1 MDALIVVVSAA
12 VALILGGIGIAVIV
26 APTSI
31 RALFEVPP
39 APHNAFA
46 PLTPDNTPI
55 EFGAPGAPGHLLRW
69 MWAMRE
75 IVGNPPAHGW
85 RNYVRLFYGPL
96 FTIGPRT
103 TDALLVGLADRGLV
117 LRAAREPEGFT
128 YLLPDGPLP
137 TFVDEEG
144 VPYGTP
150 RMTRAREFGRGQSF
164 PTPPLVIR
172 PLLANTASSRN

>member
-12 VALILGGIGIAVIV
+12 VALILGGIGIVVIV

-39 APHNAFA
+39 APHNALA
-46 PLTPDNTPI
+46 ALTPDNTPI

-85 RNYVRLFYGPL
+85 RNYVRRFYGPL

-103 TDALLVGLADRGLV
+103 TDALLVGLADRGLLV
-117 LRAAREPEGFT
+117 RAAREPEGFT

-144 VPYGTP
+144 VPYGAP
-150 RMTRAREFGRGQSF
+150 RITRSIDFGGGQSF
-164 PTPPLVIR
+164 LAPPLVIR

>member
-1 MDALIVVVSAA
+1 MDALTVIVSAA
-12 VALILGGIGIAVIV
+12 VALILGGIGVVVIV

-31 RALFEVPP
+31 RSLFEAP
-39 APHNAFA
+39 AARRIA
-46 PLTPDNTPI
+46 PDALILDNTPI
-55 EFGAPGAPGHLLRW
+55 RFGAPGAPGHLLRW

-103 TDALLVGLADRGLV
+103 TDALLVGLADRGLLV
-117 LRAAREPEGFT
+117 RAAREPEGFT

-137 TFVDEEG
+137 TFVDEDG
-144 VPYGTP
+144 VPYGAP
-150 RMTRAREFGRGQSF
+150 RMTRASGFWGGQSF
-164 PTPPLVIR
+164 LAPSLVIR
-172 PLLANTASSRN
+172 PL

>member
-1 MDALIVVVSAA
+1 MDALAVIVSAA
-12 VALILGGIGIAVIV
+12 VALILGGIGVVVVV
-26 APTSI
+26 APISI
-31 RALFEVPP
+31 RSLFEAP
-39 APHNAFA
+39 AARHNAPA
-46 PLTPDNTPI
+46 VLTSDNTPI
-55 EFGAPGAPGHLLRW
+55 ESGAPGGPGHLLRW

-103 TDALLVGLADRGLV
+103 TDALLVGLADRGLLV
-117 LRAAREPEGFT
+117 RAAREPEGFT

-137 TFVDEEG
+137 TFVDEVG

-150 RMTRAREFGRGQSF
+150 RITRSNDFGGGQSF